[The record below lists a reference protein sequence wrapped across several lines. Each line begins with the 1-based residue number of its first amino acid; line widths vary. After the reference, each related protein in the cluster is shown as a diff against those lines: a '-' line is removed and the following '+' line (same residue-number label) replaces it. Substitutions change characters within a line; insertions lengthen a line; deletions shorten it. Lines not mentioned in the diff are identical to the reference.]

1 MTRKIMEK
9 ILELIEERC
18 DRAILMHENEN
29 RHEMSCCFDFSESGI
44 INGLEGELLAM
55 TTED

>member
-1 MTRKIMEK
+1 MTERMMRA

-29 RHEMSCCFDFSESGI
+29 RHEMSSCYDVHESQL
-44 INGLEGELLAM
+44 INELEAELLAM
-55 TTED
+55 TTEE